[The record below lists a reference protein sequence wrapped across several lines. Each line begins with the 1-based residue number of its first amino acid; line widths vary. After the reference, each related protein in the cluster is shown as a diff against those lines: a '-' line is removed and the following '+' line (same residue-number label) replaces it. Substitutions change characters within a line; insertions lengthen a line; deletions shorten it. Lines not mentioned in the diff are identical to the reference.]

1 MPVTKSLK
9 AYKEEKLNC
18 AQSILRG
25 FQDKCQVSDE
35 QIAEAKKNGG
45 GRAENGICGALHSAA
60 HLARNDEIRQSLHER
75 FIVHAGSDKCREIR
89 GEGKLSCAGCVEL
102 AAKTL
107 HETMAEKN

>member
-25 FQDKCQVSDE
+25 FQDKCQVSNE

-60 HLARNDEIRQSLHER
+60 HLAKNDEIRQSLHER

-89 GEGKLSCAGCVEL
+89 GEGKLSCSGCVEL
-102 AAKTL
+102 AAKIL
-107 HETMAEKN
+107 DEKMAGKS